1 MLQYEHMR
9 SAYTKCFI
17 VLMAIL
23 LIAGTTAKLSVFAQ
37 TTEQQVSAREAELRA
52 QLADIE
58 KQIADQQVV
67 LEDKQQETASIAR
80 DIAILTAEISKAK
93 LNIQAKNIV
102 IQQLG
107 SDISVKTG
115 TIGDLE
121 TKIEEGK
128 QTLGQLLRQTNQIDQ
143 VSVVEMI
150 LSNKDLSSFFT
161 ELDSFD
167 VLKASINNSF
177 VEIREVK
184 QNTELERQ
192 DLTRQRDAETDAR
205 KVIEAEKRSIEQK
218 ESEKN
223 KLLALSKS
231 QEKSYAA
238 VLSDRKAA
246 AAKIRAA
253 LFALRDSAAIP
264 FGEALQYA
272 NEAFKKTGVRPA
284 FLLAILTQETNLG
297 ENIGTCN
304 RPGDPP
310 EKSWKNI
317 MPGPDDNSWR
327 DDQTNFL
334 AITSKLGLD
343 PNSMPLSCPWQNG
356 WGGAMGPSQFIPTT
370 WVAYEDR
377 IARALGKSFA
387 NPWDPEDAFMAS
399 ALYLSDLGAG
409 AGTYT
414 AERTAA
420 LKYYAGSNWNKAAN
434 AFYGNQVMSH
444 AQDIQENM
452 IDPLQNL

>member
-1 MLQYEHMR
+1 
-9 SAYTKCFI
+9 
-17 VLMAIL
+17 MAIL